1 MCRAKSKKELE
12 NTMNKLVFGLVAAA
26 VLVVAA
32 PASAQVF
39 IGADS
44 GGAGVQIGPVGA
56 GVGPRFSDDG
66 YYHRRGYDANAY
78 YRGDCRLIRSRV
90 VTPGGHVVF
99 RTRQVCG

>member
-1 MCRAKSKKELE
+1 MKKL
-12 NTMNKLVFGLVAAA
+12 LIGLVAAA
-26 VLVVAA
+26 VLGVAA

-44 GGAGVQIGPVGA
+44 GGAGVQLGPIGA

-66 YYHRRGYDANAY
+66 YYHRRGYNANAY
-78 YRGDCRLIRSRV
+78 YGGDCRLIRSRV
-90 VTPGGHVVF
+90 VTPRGRVVF

>member
-1 MCRAKSKKELE
+1 
-12 NTMNKLVFGLVAAA
+12 MNKLVFGLVTSL

-44 GGAGVQIGPVGA
+44 GGAGVQLGPVGVGA
-56 GVGPRFSDDG
+56 GPRFSDDR
-66 YYHRRGYDANAY
+66 YYRRGYDANAY
-78 YRGDCRLIRSRV
+78 YDGDCRLIRSRV
-90 VTPGGHVVF
+90 VTPSGRVVF

>member
-1 MCRAKSKKELE
+1 MASGGGEDAARELID
-12 NTMNKLVFGLVAAA
+12 TCAPIPVVAAA
-26 VLVVAA
+26 ALVVAA

-44 GGAGVQIGPVGA
+44 GGAGVQLGPVGV

-78 YRGDCRLIRSRV
+78 YNGECRLVRSSLESLNL
-90 VTPGGHVVF
+90 F
-99 RTRQVCG
+99 REVPC

>member
-1 MCRAKSKKELE
+1 VK
-12 NTMNKLVFGLVAAA
+12 KLVFGLVASAA
-26 VLVVAA
+26 IVVAV

-44 GGAGVQIGPVGA
+44 GGAGVQLGPIGA

-78 YRGDCRLIRSRV
+78 YNGGDCRLIRSRV
-90 VTPGGHVVF
+90 VTPSGRVLF

>member
-1 MCRAKSKKELE
+1 
-12 NTMNKLVFGLVAAA
+12 MNKLVFGLVASV
-26 VLVVAA
+26 VLFATV
-32 PASAQVF
+32 PAGAQVF

-44 GGAGVQIGPVGA
+44 GGAGVQLGPVGV

-78 YRGDCRLIRSRV
+78 YGSDCRLIRSRV
-90 VTPGGHVVF
+90 VTPSGRVVF

>member
-1 MCRAKSKKELE
+1 VQSLIKKVLE
-12 NTMNKLVFGLVAAA
+12 SSMKKLVFGLVAS
-26 VLVVAA
+26 VLVIVAV

-44 GGAGVQIGPVGA
+44 GGAGVQLGPIGA

-78 YRGDCRLIRSRV
+78 YGGDCRLIRSRV
-90 VTPGGHVVF
+90 VTPSGRVVF